1 MLWIENR
8 DLGKL
13 ILSLTAIFFAYYT
26 FWIIVL
32 PFVDSEYEP
41 QVAAFF
47 PKVEIG
53 LIVPA
58 ALGAFVLLILWARAY
73 QLVQTDR
80 ALENKQL

>member
-1 MLWIENR
+1 MIENR

-13 ILSLTAIFFAYYT
+13 LLSFTSVLFAYYT

-47 PKVEIG
+47 PRVEIG
-53 LIVPA
+53 LLVPA
-58 ALGAFVLLILWARAY
+58 ALGTFVLLILWARAY

-80 ALENKQL
+80 ALENKHL